1 MSRGISER
9 SRPKVVKISIP
20 GGTLESPAKRTSKPA
35 GMTPTIVDEAAVDA
49 HRLADGGGVAAEAP
63 PPEPVGEHH
72 GPIARASF
80 VGRQECPSE
89 RRRDAEDGEE
99 VRGRQREADAFRL
112 ALPRQRSRPHPDAG
126 DLREL
131 AAAAADLQDLVAGGG
146 HARLTGLAVARPEHH
161 EPRRIGVRQRRDE
174 RGVEDR
180 EDRGVRADAER
191 ERRHRDD
198 RESRTAAQHAEGV
211 AEILPEGVEPGA
223 GARLAHGLLDLRHA
237 PEIDPRLAARLL
249 RTHPRGL
256 VLVGEDLDRRGD
268 LVLEIPLDA
277 PPPKEVAREAADSSR
292 EAHGYVDSRASPIAA
307 ATRAHSRVSAASCF
321 WPAFV
326 SV

>member
-1 MSRGISER
+1 M
-9 SRPKVVKISIP
+9 
-20 GGTLESPAKRTSKPA
+20 RTA
-35 GMTPTIVDEAAVDA
+35 LPTA
-49 HRLADGGGVAAEAP
+49 RGVAAEAP

-72 GPIARASF
+72 GPIARAAF
-80 VGRQECPSE
+80 VGRQERPSQ

-99 VRGRQREADAFRL
+99 VRGRQREADALGL
-112 ALPRQRSRPHPDAG
+112 ALPRQRSRSHPDAG

-131 AAAAADLQDLVAGGG
+131 AAAAADLQDLVAGRG
-146 HARLTGLAVARPEHH
+146 HARLPRLAVARPEHD
-161 EPRRIGVRQRRDE
+161 EPRRLGVRKGRDE

-191 ERRHRDD
+191 ERRDRDD
-198 RESRTAAQHAEGV
+198 REPRAAPEHAEGV
-211 AEILPEGVEPGA
+211 AEILPEGFEPRA
-223 GARLAHGLLDLRHA
+223 GARLAHGLLDLRDA

-249 RTHPRGL
+249 GAHPGGL
-256 VLVGEDLDRRGD
+256 VLVGEHLDRRGD
-268 LVLEIPLDA
+268 LVLEVPLDA
-277 PPPKEVAREAADSSR
+277 PPPEDIAREAADSSR

-307 ATRAHSRVSAASCF
+307 ATRPHSRVSAASCF